1 MSKPIPPGK
10 LLFASLSVVIVIC
23 GTIYGANLKMDNE
36 VQQFKQEYTQQDAA
50 QKAARLLDY
59 RRQLMLERSR
69 VEEDLQK
76 VEQRLVQERIAA
88 EMKAAERRVAQ
99 AAGKV

>member
-1 MSKPIPPGK
+1 MSRPIPRGR
-10 LLFASLSVVIVIC
+10 LLFASVSVVIVVC
-23 GTIYGANLKMDNE
+23 GSVYGANLKMGNE

-59 RRQLMLERSR
+59 RRQLTLERSR

-76 VEQRLVQERIAA
+76 VEQRLVQERIVA
-88 EMKAAERRVAQ
+88 EMKAAERRAEQ
-99 AAGKV
+99 AAEKS